1 MNKRETNKKSAIDT
15 LLEWKYNP
23 SEIERRVEE
32 RPLSEV
38 QQKIIKTFKF

>member
-1 MNKRETNKKSAIDT
+1 MDNKRKTKKSAIDT

-32 RPLSEV
+32 RLLSEA